1 MPYLAFKQVLRV
13 ANWKIKL
20 VVQKGI
26 SFLPASHKINYLFQK
41 YVTKGV
47 ILSDEYFFD
56 RLGHGVYHAKAFQK
70 HRSKNP
76 KATLELGTGWYPVV
90 PISMF
95 LLGSDNVVTVDITP
109 LMDKEKLTTTI
120 TKYLDAIAK
129 KQVDEVF
136 LQNEERIKV
145 LEKLA
150 TGSNDLSLE
159 DMLVQLKIS
168 YLKTDARKLPFEN
181 ETFDLI
187 HSNNTYEHIY
197 EPILKNI
204 IKEFKRVQKK
214 DGLQSHF
221 IDMSDHFAHADNSIT
236 IYNYLKYT
244 EAKWLRMDNSVQ
256 PQNRMRINQYRNL
269 YKDNGLHIIEES
281 LRPGDAKALESVVLA
296 EPYKSFK
303 KEDVLPSHGYVV
315 SE

>member
-1 MPYLAFKQVLRV
+1 M

-70 HRSKNP
+70 HRSKSP
-76 KATLELGTGWYPVV
+76 KSTLELGTGWYPVV

-109 LMDKEKLTTTI
+109 LMDKEKLSATI
-120 TKYLDAIAK
+120 TKYLDAISK
-129 KQVDEVF
+129 QQVDEVF
-136 LQNEERIKV
+136 LQNTDRIEV
-145 LEKLA
+145 LKKLA
-150 TGSNDLSLE
+150 AYSASLSLDE
-159 DMLVQLKIS
+159 MLKQLKIN

-181 ETFDLI
+181 GAFDLI

-197 EPILKNI
+197 EFILKDI
-204 IKEFKRVQKK
+204 VKEFKRVQKK

-221 IDMSDHFAHADNSIT
+221 IDMSDHFAHADSSIT

-244 EAKWLRMDNSVQ
+244 EAKWMRMDNSVQ
-256 PQNRMRINQYRNL
+256 PQNRMRINQYRDL
-269 YKDNGLHIIEES
+269 YKTHGLHVVEES
-281 LRPGDAKALESVVLA
+281 LRPGDAKALDSIVME
-296 EPYKSFK
+296 EPYRSFK
-303 KEDVLPSHGYVV
+303 KEDVLPSHGYLV